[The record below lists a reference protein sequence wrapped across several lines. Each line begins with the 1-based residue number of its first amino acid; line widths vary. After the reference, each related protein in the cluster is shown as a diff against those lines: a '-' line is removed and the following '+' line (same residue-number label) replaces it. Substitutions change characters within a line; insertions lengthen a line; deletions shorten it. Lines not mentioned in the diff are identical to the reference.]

1 MATPANG
8 LQRFTIF
15 FQGRSGSTY
24 LVEALDSHPR
34 IRCEIEQL
42 VGLRKAGPDGQLKWI
57 EQFFVA
63 AEEDPRVAAVG
74 FKTKLD
80 DMLDKDAVADLLR
93 RVDAKVI
100 LLSRLNVMKMIVSW
114 FNSERLYEATGDWN
128 QYPPGSR
135 MDPFE
140 VDLEKFD
147 RRLGLVL
154 HGKARLEAYVRSLKL
169 PKLQVCYE
177 DLLTNEQRTL
187 SQVCEFLGVEAIPL
201 QGRCIKTTSDD
212 LRHVVINYDE
222 LYARYKSTH
231 YQLMLDEVL
240 VPAEVDD

>member
-1 MATPANG
+1 MASPANG

-42 VGLRKAGPDGQLKWI
+42 VGLRKTGADGQLKWI
-57 EQFFVA
+57 EQFFA
-63 AEEDPRVAAVG
+63 GEEEPRVSAVG

-80 DMLDKDAVADLLR
+80 DMLDKGAIAELLR

-114 FNSERLYEATGDWN
+114 FNSERLYEATGEWN

-187 SQVCEFLGVEAIPL
+187 RQICDFLGVEAMPL

-212 LRHVVINYDE
+212 LRQVVTNYDE
-222 LYARYKSTH
+222 LYAQYKGTH
-231 YQLMLDEVL
+231 YQIMLDEVL
-240 VPAEVDD
+240 VPADDGD

>member
-1 MATPANG
+1 MMASQANG

-42 VGLRKAGPDGQLKWI
+42 VGLRKAGADGQLKWI
-57 EQFFVA
+57 EKFFA
-63 AEEDPRVAAVG
+63 GEEEPRVSAVG

-80 DMLDKDAVADLLR
+80 DILDKDAIADLLHH
-93 RVDAKVI
+93 VDAKVI
-100 LLSRLNVMKMIVSW
+100 LLSRFNVMKMIVSW

-140 VDLEKFD
+140 VDLGKFD

-169 PKLQVCYE
+169 PKMQVCYE

-187 SQVCEFLGVEAIPL
+187 SQICGFLGVELLPL
-201 QGRCIKTTSDD
+201 RGRCIKTTSDD
-212 LRHVVINYDE
+212 LHQVVTNYDE
-222 LYARYKSTH
+222 LYAQYKGTH

-240 VPAEVDD
+240 VPADDGD

>member
-1 MATPANG
+1 MASPANG
-8 LQRFTIF
+8 LQRFIIF

-42 VGLRKAGPDGQLKWI
+42 VGLRKTGADGQLKWI
-57 EQFFVA
+57 EKFFA
-63 AEEDPRVAAVG
+63 GEEGPRVSAIG

-80 DMLDKDAVADLLR
+80 DMLDKDAIADLLR

-114 FNSERLYEATGDWN
+114 FNSERLYEATGEWN

-187 SQVCEFLGVEAIPL
+187 RQICDFLGVEAISL

-212 LRHVVINYDE
+212 LRQVVTNFDE
-222 LYARYKSTH
+222 FYAHYKGTH
-231 YQLMLDEVL
+231 YQVMLDEVI
-240 VPAEVDD
+240 VPADGGD

>member
-1 MATPANG
+1 MTATAANG

-34 IRCEIEQL
+34 IRCEIERL
-42 VGLRKAGPDGQLKWI
+42 VGLRKAGADGQLKWI
-57 EQFFVA
+57 EKFFA
-63 AEEDPRVAAVG
+63 GEEEPHASAVG

-80 DMLDKDAVADLLR
+80 DVLDKDAVAELLR

-114 FNSERLYEATGDWN
+114 FNSERLYEATGEWN
-128 QYPPGSR
+128 QYPPGSLLS
-135 MDPFE
+135 PFE
-140 VDLEKFD
+140 VDLAKFD

-169 PKLQVCYE
+169 PIMQVCYE

-187 SQVCEFLGVEAIPL
+187 GQVCKFLGVEAIPL
-201 QGRCIKTTSDD
+201 QGQCVKTTSDD
-212 LRHVVINYDE
+212 LRQVITNYDE
-222 LYARYKSTH
+222 IYAQYKGTH

-240 VPAEVDD
+240 VPADVDD